1 VIEGIADGCRQ
12 AGCALIG
19 GETAEMP
26 GMYAPGDFDLAGF
39 AVGAM
44 ERDGGLPHPVQPGD
58 VILGLPSSGVHS
70 NGYSLVRRIVESS
83 GLAWDAPAPFADGT
97 LGPALLEPTR
107 IYTPAARALRAN
119 GGLRALAHITGGG
132 VTENLPR
139 ALPRGTRAAVDLT
152 AWDRPGVFEWL
163 VSQAGLPDDEALKTF
178 NCGVGL
184 AAIMAPESAAAAQ
197 EALDRLGTR
206 APIIGTIEA
215 QEDAKATPRVTYT
228 GRL

>member
-1 VIEGIADGCRQ
+1 
-12 AGCALIG
+12 
-19 GETAEMP
+19 
-26 GMYAPGDFDLAGF
+26 
-39 AVGAM
+39 
-44 ERDGGLPHPVQPGD
+44 
-58 VILGLPSSGVHS
+58 PSSGVHS

-83 GLAWDAPAPFADGT
+83 GLAWDAPAPFADST
-97 LGPALLEPTR
+97 LGPAHLEPTR
-107 IYTPAARALRAN
+107 IYPPAVRALRAN

-139 ALPRGTRAAVDLT
+139 ALPLGTRAAVDLT
-152 AWDRPGVFEWL
+152 AWDRPGVFDWL

-215 QEDAKATPRVTYT
+215 QEDAKATPCVTYT